1 MVGGVAGAVD
11 SGGAAEGVDLEPGII
26 CEAGQAAGLPQR
38 LRFEKR
44 VLTEGCARFFNIEAR
59 KSNIR
64 RAKHPV
70 SGTEYLGSLAEFS
83 GIAGCKYQIHIAK
96 N

>member
-26 CEAGQAAGLPQR
+26 CEAGQTAGLPQR

-44 VLTEGCARFFNIEAR
+44 VLTASGTCFFNVEAR
-59 KSNIR
+59 EPHVCWTQ
-64 RAKHPV
+64 HPV
-70 SGTEYLGSLAEFS
+70 AWPEYLRSLAKLS

>member
-11 SGGAAEGVDLEPGII
+11 SGRAAEGVDLEPGII

-44 VLTEGCARFFNIEAR
+44 VLAEGCSSLLYIKAREP
-59 KSNIR
+59 NIR
-64 RAKHPV
+64 RAKYPV
-70 SGTEYLGSLAEFS
+70 SGTEYFGRLTEFS
-83 GIAGCKYQIHIAK
+83 SIAGCKYKIHSTS